1 MVHPI
6 MILIVD
12 LNSSKERKEEG
23 MEGHTDRQTDGQTE
37 RSEIFFLRRWDKSRF
52 YEGGTNVVF

>member
-1 MVHPI
+1 

-12 LNSSKERKEEG
+12 LNSSKRKKKKKG
-23 MEGHTDRQTDGQTE
+23 WKDIQTDGRTDGQTKF
-37 RSEIFFLRRWDKSRF
+37 RNICIRRWDKSRF